1 MNNIIC
7 NLARAIY
14 VADWG
19 LCDVLHLEV
28 KITNITN
35 YLNIR
40 HCMRVILFTKVIKE
54 ACKEY
59 LLWRFSIIVQQ
70 VTLRCVINGGGE
82 GGCQN
87 KRDNRWFLLNLI
99 NGGWGG
105 GWVGWGRGEGRRNR
119 RRGRNFKNFVN
130 IGNEWKKKNWHNSQK
145 HQS

>member
-1 MNNIIC
+1 MNNIIR

-35 YLNIR
+35 DLNIR

-59 LLWRFSIIVQQ
+59 LL
-70 VTLRCVINGGGE
+70 
-82 GGCQN
+82 
-87 KRDNRWFLLNLI
+87 
-99 NGGWGG
+99 
-105 GWVGWGRGEGRRNR
+105 
-119 RRGRNFKNFVN
+119 
-130 IGNEWKKKNWHNSQK
+130 
-145 HQS
+145 

>member
-70 VTLRCVINGGGE
+70 V
-82 GGCQN
+82 
-87 KRDNRWFLLNLI
+87 NRWFLLNLI